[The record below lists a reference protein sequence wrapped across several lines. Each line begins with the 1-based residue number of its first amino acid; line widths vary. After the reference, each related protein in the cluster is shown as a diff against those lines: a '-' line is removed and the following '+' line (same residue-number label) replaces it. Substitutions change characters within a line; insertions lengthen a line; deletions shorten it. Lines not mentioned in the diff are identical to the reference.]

1 MAIKAGLF
9 NAFKHPHP
17 SFLHSKLH
25 KTLPELQIIISLDI
39 FPNILIEAPSSNYQ
53 SSNFTES
60 SSKMIANSPQSTYF
74 SFPSYE
80 SHFVGE
86 IKAEEPTP
94 VTPTPFHTALQPLV
108 DIVTE
113 AHSIIQHCSSREAES
128 ELNVLLARANLAFAS
143 NTSVS
148 LPHFSE
154 CSSCASSIMSS
165 RPPSLIESIKSWWTF
180 S

>member
-1 MAIKAGLF
+1 
-9 NAFKHPHP
+9 
-17 SFLHSKLH
+17 
-25 KTLPELQIIISLDI
+25 
-39 FPNILIEAPSSNYQ
+39 
-53 SSNFTES
+53 
-60 SSKMIANSPQSTYF
+60 MIANSPQSTYF